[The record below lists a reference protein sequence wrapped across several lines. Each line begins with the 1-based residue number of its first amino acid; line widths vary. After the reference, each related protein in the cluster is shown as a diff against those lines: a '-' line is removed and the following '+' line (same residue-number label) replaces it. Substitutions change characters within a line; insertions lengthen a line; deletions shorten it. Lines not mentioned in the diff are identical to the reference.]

1 MRKVIG
7 AIALGL
13 TLTACSSG
21 TPISTS
27 TSAPTTSSASTQTP
41 TTVATSTAAVSS
53 TGPTTP
59 ASPTAS
65 PTATSANT
73 AQNALRAVQTAETS
87 AKGKAIELDW
97 DVNRWEVTVLDG
109 KTKKELDVS
118 ADGQKVLRRETGVA
132 EADDYTRLQSA
143 KYFLDHAIKTA
154 TGTVPGDIDEVDLE
168 TRHGTLVWELSIDK
182 AGAGSTHV
190 YVDAVAGKIVS

>member
-59 ASPTAS
+59 AS

-132 EADDYTRLQSA
+132 DADDYTRLQSA

-168 TRHGTLVWELSIDK
+168 TRHGTLVLELSIDK